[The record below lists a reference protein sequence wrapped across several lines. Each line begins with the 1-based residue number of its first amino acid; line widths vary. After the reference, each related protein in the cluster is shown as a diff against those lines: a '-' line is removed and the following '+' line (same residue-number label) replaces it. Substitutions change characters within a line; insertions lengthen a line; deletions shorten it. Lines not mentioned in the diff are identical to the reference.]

1 LNAVE
6 EILDGRR
13 GTVFAPI
20 VYRLAAALE
29 GLDEDELADP
39 ATAVYA
45 LTSARQVFDLPV
57 LFSSFRPAGDD
68 AGEVGLE
75 TARRLVA
82 QLDVAIPV
90 IGVLDGPWS
99 LDLGRGYLE
108 AGAAA
113 LLVADPA
120 AAAALEPLANIA
132 SFFSRPLL
140 RLDEARTVPLDAFAG
155 EPGEWL
161 DGKPGLLLTAGE
173 VAADTDPERLR
184 SWCDAFA
191 EARR

>member
-1 LNAVE
+1 MNAVE
-6 EILDGRR
+6 EILAGRR

-20 VYRLAAALE
+20 VYRLAGQLE
-29 GLDEDELADP
+29 GLDEEELADP

-57 LFSSFRPAGDD
+57 VFGSFRPAGDD

-82 QLDVAIPV
+82 QLGDATPV
-90 IGVLDGPWS
+90 IGVLDGAWT

-108 AGAAA
+108 AGVAA
-113 LLVADPA
+113 LLVADA
-120 AAAALEPLANIA
+120 AEVEDFEPLANVA

-140 RLDEARTVPLDAFAG
+140 RLSLIHI
-155 EPGEWL
+155 
-161 DGKPGLLLTAGE
+161 
-173 VAADTDPERLR
+173 
-184 SWCDAFA
+184 
-191 EARR
+191 